1 MRISDWS
8 SDVCSS
14 DLTSFSR
21 LERGRVE
28 LARYR
33 CYLLGLPEDL
43 LADTPREIVRIWRTR
58 SATLRYEYDDQVC
71 GGLLRAT
78 MDDELSKDRSPTGKV
93 KRRLASSVSR
103 LFLVKPYPARH
114 AAPAAPVGLLVRRLA
129 PPPSGP

>member
-33 CYLLGLPEDL
+33 CYLLGLPEHL
-43 LADTPREIVRIWRTR
+43 LADTPQDIVRIWRTR

-71 GGLLRAT
+71 GGLLRAP
-78 MDDELSKDRSPTGKV
+78 MDAELSQERSPKGPIGRGPGRGRVCT
-93 KRRLASSVSR
+93 SV
-103 LFLVKPYPARH
+103 
-114 AAPAAPVGLLVRRLA
+114 
-129 PPPSGP
+129 